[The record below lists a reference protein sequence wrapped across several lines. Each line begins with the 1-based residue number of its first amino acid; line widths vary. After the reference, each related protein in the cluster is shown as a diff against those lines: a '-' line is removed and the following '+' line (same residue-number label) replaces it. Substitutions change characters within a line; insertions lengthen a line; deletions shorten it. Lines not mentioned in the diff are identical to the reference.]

1 MKIEDILKRLRL
13 EFVAMWVV
21 AGILAACHETGL
33 FPEGSCAET
42 PTLAY
47 VIETAA
53 VLLTLA
59 GVPAAVKISGKFMY
73 GRVLAKE
80 GEEKLKT
87 ILRWSEIQLFLL
99 AIVTLT
105 DISIYYATME
115 SLGILCAAVAL
126 VASLLCL
133 PDRVRFE
140 KYLSAPKPDQP

>member
-1 MKIEDILKRLRL
+1 MKIEAILKRLRL

-21 AGILAACHETGL
+21 AGILAACHEMGF
-33 FPEGSCAET
+33 FPEGSCTGT

-53 VLLTLA
+53 ILLTLA
-59 GVPAAVKISGKFMY
+59 GVPAAVKISGKFLH

-115 SLGILCAAVAL
+115 SLGVLCAAVAL

-133 PDRVRFE
+133 PDRTRFE